1 MKRYIKSTT
10 KAIKASIV
18 DAPQGVTD
26 ELIQILGEYGF
37 VLDESFPV
45 NPGKTW
51 MGRTHLQVIN
61 HDSYVEDYEVLRQSI
76 SNEMIYRIDEL
87 STRTNCPI
95 TWSFGIDANGQIT
108 GGLDIDKQYVDD
120 TVGASTAIE
129 SNLTPYKPKFWEQWV
144 EDFLSSYGFGND
156 KFPHTLDS
164 WYDPSTYVVTV
175 TFENGINRE
184 EYELL
189 DSAFTADVPEA
200 YTYPMKHGSDLYTDI
215 DFEFPMG
222 LEKKH
227 FKNFN
232 YSDYDKSS
240 I

>member
-10 KAIKASIV
+10 KAVKASLI
-18 DAPQGVTD
+18 DAPQEVTD

-37 VLDESFPV
+37 ILDPAFSA

-61 HDSYVEDYEVLRQSI
+61 PDSYVEDYEVLRQSI

-95 TWSFGIDANGQIT
+95 TWSFGVDANGQIT

-129 SNLTPYKPKFWEQWV
+129 SNLTPYKPKFWERWV
-144 EDFLSSYGFGND
+144 EEFLSAYGFGND
-156 KFPHTLDS
+156 TFPHTLDS
-164 WYDPSTYVVTV
+164 WYDPSIYAVTV

-189 DSAFTADVPEA
+189 NSALRAEIPEA
-200 YTYPMKHGSDLYTDI
+200 YTYPMKHGSDLYTDV
-215 DFEFPMG
+215 DFEFPIYLYKQYFDNNG
-222 LEKKH
+222 
-227 FKNFN
+227 N
-232 YSDYDKSS
+232 S
-240 I
+240 IFPR